1 MEYTLTG
8 NTLPFAKVPT
18 DGTAA
23 GLSSA
28 SSCRV
33 VVSEVASVKGDSTY
47 VLSRG
52 KEKVLFEL
60 AIKLK
65 FEMTLADNGALN
77 TILTGTL
84 TVPEV
89 CPVTPQA
96 GETRDPP
103 ALA

>member
-1 MEYTLTG
+1 M
-8 NTLPFAKVPT
+8 
-18 DGTAA
+18 
-23 GLSSA
+23 
-28 SSCRV
+28 
-33 VVSEVASVKGDSTY
+33 
-47 VLSRG
+47 
-52 KEKVLFEL
+52 LFEL
-60 AIKLK
+60 AMKLK

-96 GETRDPP
+96 GETREPP